1 MSMDASICKGGK
13 TNLQIVSH
21 KEVSLLV
28 DVCNPCP
35 NLMVV
40 NKTHYLLVLDV
51 NGLLCVAQH
60 VQFGKRW
67 KPLILAV
74 WCGNKLVSFQPNS
87 L

>member
-1 MSMDASICKGGK
+1 MDASICKDGK
-13 TNLQIVSH
+13 TNPQIVAH

-28 DVCNPCP
+28 DVCNPCL

-40 NKTHYLLVLDV
+40 NKTCYLLVFDV

-60 VQFGKRW
+60 VRFGKRW
-67 KPLILAV
+67 KQLILAM
-74 WCGNKLVSFQPNS
+74 WCGNKLVSSQPNS